1 VALFEHIERGV
12 LQRVVLPHT
21 AHKVEHHARAEY
33 NIPPMKLL
41 GKVALVTGAAH
52 RVGKAIALALARE
65 GADILVHYSSSAAAA
80 QETAREIEALGRR
93 VALLQADLRT
103 WEAAVALGEAALNVF
118 GRVDILVNSASSFVA
133 KDYLDT
139 TEAEFDL
146 ALDVNVK
153 APFALSQVIARAMI
167 AGEGGTIVNIVDES
181 AFYPWREYVAHGV
194 SKAALLALT
203 RAQTLVLGPKVRV
216 NAVCPG
222 PVLKPPTYTDEAW
235 EALRKTNPLR
245 ALGSAEQVAEAVLF
259 LVAGPP
265 FVNGDC
271 IMLDGG
277 RMWQHQ

>member
-1 VALFEHIERGV
+1 
-12 LQRVVLPHT
+12 
-21 AHKVEHHARAEY
+21 
-33 NIPPMKLL
+33 MKLA

-65 GADILVHYSSSAAAA
+65 GADLIVHYGRSAAAA

-93 VALLQADLRT
+93 AVTLQADLRS
-103 WEAAVALGEAALNVF
+103 WEAAAALGRAALEAF
-118 GRVDILVNSASSFVA
+118 GRVDILVNSASSFVS
-133 KDYLDT
+133 KEYLET
-139 TEAEFDL
+139 SEEEFDL
-146 ALDVNVK
+146 ALDVNVR
-153 APFALSQVIARAMI
+153 APFVLSQVIAKAMI

-181 AFYPWREYVAHGV
+181 AFYPWRTYVAHGV

-222 PVLKPPTYTDEAW
+222 PVLKPPDYTDEAW
-235 EALRKTNPLR
+235 EALRNTNPLH

-265 FVNGDC
+265 FINGDC
-271 IMLDGG
+271 IVLDGG